1 MLHRLKLLSTPEI
14 EMTYLELFSHFLND
28 FLAFLFLFL
37 QSLLFSLKQFLIAP
51 FSILQTFTR
60 IDRMKNSL
68 SLVTC
73 HWLCDAHKGRLLDK
87 IKIREQK
94 GVRQKLI
101 LISAIFDDAKMGR
114 KKKDRKVYIDLVN
127 KKQR

>member
-1 MLHRLKLLSTPEI
+1 
-14 EMTYLELFSHFLND
+14 MTYLELFSHFLND